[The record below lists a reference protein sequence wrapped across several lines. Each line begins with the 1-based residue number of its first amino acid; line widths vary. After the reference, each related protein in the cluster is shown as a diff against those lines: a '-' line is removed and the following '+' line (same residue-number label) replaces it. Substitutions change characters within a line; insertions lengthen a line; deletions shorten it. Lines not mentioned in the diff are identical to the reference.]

1 VVPKELIEVGDPRG
15 TTTLLSIGVV
25 AGHVGVHPQTLR
37 EYERQGLVTPQRTAG
52 GTRRYGP
59 AELARLE
66 AIQRLTAEGMS
77 LAAVRYVLELE
88 DQLRAAEARNAEHE
102 AQLTRAGMHVERQKP
117 ARRGQGSGANAV
129 VTRSISVE
137 LVHVPRT
144 PRSPRWRNEE
154 H

>member
-1 VVPKELIEVGDPRG
+1 MGERRTI
-15 TTTLLSIGVV
+15 TLLSIGVV
-25 AGHVGVHPQTLR
+25 AEHVGVHPQTLR
-37 EYERQGLVTPQRTAG
+37 EYERQGLVTPQRTEG

-66 AIQRLTAEGMS
+66 AIQRLTNEGMS

-88 DQLRAAEARNAEHE
+88 DRLHAAE
-102 AQLTRAGMHVERQKP
+102 TRASEFEDLLARAGVRVERSSPQRTP
-117 ARRGQGSGANAV
+117 QATDTAL

-137 LVHVPRT
+137 LVHVPRA
-144 PRSPRWRNEE
+144 PRSPRWRNDQ